1 MSTSIDHDN
10 LYMHNKIFRET
21 TKNLYKERHSKTLK
35 INQNGFSK
43 SSSDRQ
49 TRKRKKKK
57 EKTEETNRKQKMAD
71 LNLNISIIIL
81 NINGLNIPIKRQ
93 RLAELI

>member
-1 MSTSIDHDN
+1 MEDRKGVQFLYFTEFGKMSTSIDHDN

-43 SSSDRQ
+43 SSSDR
-49 TRKRKKKK
+49 
-57 EKTEETNRKQKMAD
+57 
-71 LNLNISIIIL
+71 
-81 NINGLNIPIKRQ
+81 
-93 RLAELI
+93 